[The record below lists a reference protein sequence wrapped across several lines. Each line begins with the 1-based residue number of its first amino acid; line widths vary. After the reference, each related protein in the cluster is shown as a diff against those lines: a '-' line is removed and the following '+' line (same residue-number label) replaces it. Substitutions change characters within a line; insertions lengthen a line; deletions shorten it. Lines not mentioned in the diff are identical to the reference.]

1 MAFGGRRSCF
11 TFSTLTIKLWKSNR
25 SASKVKQSSTHLLI
39 RNKSVQDGLSTFL
52 KQVGSLFRLIL
63 IAKCF
68 HLCFVRFNIKKPIT
82 VDFLLYVS
90 NALPISPT

>member
-11 TFSTLTIKLWKSNR
+11 TFSAVTIKLWRSNR
-25 SASKVKQSSTHLLI
+25 SVSKVKQSSTHWLI

-68 HLCFVRFNIKKPIT
+68 HLCFIRFNIKKPINSGFPT
-82 VDFLLYVS
+82 VRM
-90 NALPISPT
+90 

>member
-1 MAFGGRRSCF
+1 MAFEGRRSCF

-25 SASKVKQSSTHLLI
+25 SVSKVKQSSTHLLI

-63 IAKCF
+63 IAKMF
-68 HLCFVRFNIKKPIT
+68 SSL
-82 VDFLLYVS
+82 FLQV
-90 NALPISPT
+90 